1 MPKDYIG
8 GKRPDYLTIDSD
20 SHVTEYKAEHWK
32 HFPDDLKPFAPREFV
47 DSTEATGTKGDNRD
61 KATAKGETSAKDV
74 SYNRTWVIEHSKV
87 FPKSNLNNS

>member
-32 HFPDDLKPFAPREFV
+32 HFPDDLKPFAPREFE
-47 DSTEATGTKGDNRD
+47 DSTGAITMNDSTRD
-61 KATAKGETSAKDV
+61 QDTIPNKT
-74 SYNRTWVIEHSKV
+74 YNRVWVIEHSKIW
-87 FPKSNLNNS
+87 

>member
-20 SHVTEYKAEHWK
+20 SHVTEYHAEHWK

-47 DSTEATGTKGDNRD
+47 DSTGAGGAQEVDRI
-61 KATAKGETSAKDV
+61 
-74 SYNRTWVIEHSKV
+74 IEST
-87 FPKSNLNNS
+87 PI